1 MQTFEISKKKAKTGK
16 PLKEK
21 AQKNKLQASKL
32 SKDNKENN
40 KDDTAEVP
48 AKKRKLSTDEGQ
60 KDVQQIKKKD
70 RINKGILPIFDK
82 LLNKQEYNREK
93 LVKDVIALLNN
104 EEDQA
109 KVCSYDSRLHCL
121 QN

>member
-21 AQKNKLQASKL
+21 AQNKLQASKP
-32 SKDNKENN
+32 SNDGKENI

-48 AKKRKLSTDEGQ
+48 AKKRKLSEDQSQ
-60 KDVQQIKKKD
+60 KDIQQNKKKD

-93 LVKDVIALLNN
+93 LVKEVIALLNN
-104 EEDQA
+104 EENQE
-109 KVCSYDSRLHCL
+109 KVCSYDSQR
-121 QN
+121 